1 MSQATI
7 RPRTKIRDVQ
17 IADVGINT
25 QVLRSRTWDKLKS
38 EVEYSQQKGT
48 TSNSYLI
55 KADQTALIDPPGQSF
70 THVYLEI
77 LSNHE
82 WRKIDYII
90 LQHVNPNRLATI
102 QLLAGYAPQAQ
113 IICSQPTANALKAA
127 LIFPEWKS
135 RVKVVKDHDTIDL
148 GQGHKLQ
155 FISVTTPRWLD
166 GLCTYD
172 PQSQILFTDKLFGT
186 HLCNEFIF
194 EDHQNL
200 NSDRRFYFDCLYAS
214 QTKQLEAIL
223 AKFTPLEPTVYAPAH
238 GSLVKHSLSQVN
250 DDYYSWCQEQNERQF
265 KVVLLYAS
273 AHGNTTKMKNAIAL
287 GLIQSGIAVE
297 SINCELNSI
306 AEITTAVQ
314 SCDGFIVGSPTLG
327 GHQLAQIQRALEIVL
342 ANTAETK
349 LAGLFGSYAWN
360 GEAISLLENKLR
372 EANYDFGFEPLRV
385 CFSPNDHNL
394 EECIQVGKEF
404 SQKLQKSKRVHNL
417 RLLTHSQAS

>member
-90 LQHVNPNRLATI
+90 LQHVNPNRLATV

-113 IICSQPTANALKAA
+113 IICSQSTAKALKAA

-135 RVKVVKDHDTIDL
+135 RVKVVKDHDTLDL

-155 FISVTTPRWLD
+155 FISTITPRWLD
-166 GLCTYD
+166 SLCTYD

-186 HLCNEFIF
+186 HLCNESIF
-194 EDHQNL
+194 EDNQNL
-200 NSDRRFYFDCLYAS
+200 NSERRFYFDCLYAS
-214 QTKQLEAIL
+214 QTRQLEAIL
-223 AKFTPLEPTVYAPAH
+223 AKITLLKPTVYAPAH
-238 GSLVKHSLSQVN
+238 SSLIKHSLSQVN
-250 DDYYSWCQEQNERQF
+250 NDYYSWCQEQNKRQL

-273 AHGNTTKMKNAIAL
+273 AYGNTTKMKNAIAL
-287 GLIQSGIAVE
+287 GLVQSGVAVE
-297 SINCELNSI
+297 SINCELSST
-306 AEITTAVQ
+306 AEIAMAAK

-327 GHQLAQIQRALEIVL
+327 GHQLTQIQRALEIVL
-342 ANTAETK
+342 ANAAKTK

-372 EANYDFGFEPLRV
+372 EANYNFGFEPLRV

-404 SQKLQKSKRVHNL
+404 SQKLQKSKRVGNFYP
-417 RLLTHSQAS
+417 LTHPQAS